1 MTICLHTKHQPVSQP
16 ACSLSISLLSHGDN
30 RSAAAGCWRGAND
43 SSCMY
48 MTWKVS
54 LLLAMPYISINCCVS
69 RQQLPAGWVWQ
80 NGSSTWM
87 TGWLTNCLWMFMK
100 GFTFVRRILHS
111 SWLKSVSVTQ
121 RDDTREKES
130 VGESWFM
137 VSVPL
142 RFSLFLFQAVA
153 SPKFYQVKEIW

>member
-16 ACSLSISLLSHGDN
+16 ACSMSISLLSHGDN

-69 RQQLPAGWVWQ
+69 RQQLPVLH
-80 NGSSTWM
+80 
-87 TGWLTNCLWMFMK
+87 GWLDDWLTAWECLWK
-100 GFTFVRRILHS
+100 GFTFRILHS